1 MMDPDVYNN
10 DELFKDAIEG
20 TYKQKFLIEKFNHRM
35 SFHGFD
41 DFLRIKFD

>member
-10 DELFKDAIEG
+10 LELFEDANKILG
-20 TYKQKFLIEKFNHRM
+20 KRKLLIKFNHRM
-35 SFHGFD
+35 TWHEFD